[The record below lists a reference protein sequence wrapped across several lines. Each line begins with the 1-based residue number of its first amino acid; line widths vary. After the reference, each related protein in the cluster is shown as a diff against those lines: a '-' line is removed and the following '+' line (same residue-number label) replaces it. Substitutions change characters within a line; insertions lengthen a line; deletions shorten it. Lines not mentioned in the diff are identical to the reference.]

1 MTSNDCENLNNSS
14 KKMKRDMFILLQKE
28 FNKEQNKIKKF
39 ENDELIRVEIE
50 KDGEKHYF
58 FNFSSFFDPD
68 EGFLKCLS
76 DLYKRYEE
84 IKKVED
90 VMPFTDLLCK
100 PFDKIM
106 DILKIKQGDLLFN
119 SLGLIYSCAIGIS
132 FGAISSSLIFSGN
145 LFLSGIGIA
154 LYAGV
159 LGTQLYEIYKGS
171 NEINKIQIL
180 KGEDEELIRNLF
192 AFFGNQVCE
201 NLEKCNV
208 FEIVV
213 KESYSLIPGIFYAL
227 TDYNT
232 NDPKIFINFW
242 KMNNLPEAKFFKDL
256 SQRQQIIY
264 SKVFELMKN
273 FEDISSFYKQK
284 EKLLREFRQTYKIA
298 KQSADENNELKDKH
312 KKLNQLVKELPYLV
326 QGSEIYKKTLKEIE
340 ELSK

>member
-273 FEDISSFYKQK
+273 FQDISSFYKQK
-284 EKLLREFRQTYKIA
+284 EKLFREFRQTYKIA
-298 KQSADENNELKDKH
+298 KQSADDSEDFARIAGQLTERVVSKKSSESLLLKRWR
-312 KKLNQLVKELPYLV
+312 V
-326 QGSEIYKKTLKEIE
+326 IF
-340 ELSK
+340 